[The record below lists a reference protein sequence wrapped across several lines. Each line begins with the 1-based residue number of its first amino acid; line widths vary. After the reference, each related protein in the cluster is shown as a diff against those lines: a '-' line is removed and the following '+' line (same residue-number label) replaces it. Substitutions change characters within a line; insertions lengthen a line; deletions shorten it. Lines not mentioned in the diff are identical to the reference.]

1 MKAIIIARVSSKEQ
15 EDGLS
20 LDAQLR
26 RLDNYIKDKDF
37 ELLHE
42 PYQIVESSTRGE
54 RKKFLKIVDD
64 AIEQTGKE
72 PLAIITDRV
81 DRFQRGFKEQV
92 YLDEKIR
99 NGKVILHFVSENLII
114 DSNSRT
120 DSWIRYDMSIMGAKM
135 YCMYVSDN
143 TKKAL
148 EENLAQGRPIGKL
161 PVGYLNDKDTI
172 NGKERSKGIIDIKKA
187 PLVKEAFELY
197 STGTY
202 SFKKLAKLM
211 REKGL
216 TTKGKGHIERPIST
230 SHIER
235 MLKDPI
241 YYGIYRI
248 KETDYPHNFGN
259 IISKELF
266 DVCQEVKEGKSR
278 YAERYRDKEYVF
290 KGLLRCKKCGK
301 MFSTYT
307 TKGNNY
313 AQCNTSKEECGN
325 MNVSEKILLEQLKS
339 YLEELVIP
347 PEYMEEIIED
357 INRISKE
364 KRKFEDEQVERID
377 KRLKEL
383 DKELDTLLDFALKK
397 SITQDEYNRKAMEL
411 KDEQEKLLYK
421 KNRYFDASINYGKVV
436 TDLISIT
443 SRAWEIFE
451 SSKIERKRQLLGM
464 LFSNLEV
471 DDKKLYVELKSP
483 FNLIYELNKSQEW
496 GQLLD
501 LFINF
506 KVEFN
511 INLNNITLLLNYS
524 F

>member
-1 MKAIIIARVSSKEQ
+1 MKAIIIARVSSKDQ
-15 EDGLS
+15 EEGLS
-20 LDAQLR
+20 LEAQLR
-26 RLDNYIKDKDF
+26 RLDNYIKDKNF
-37 ELLHE
+37 ELIHE

-64 AIEQTGKE
+64 AIELTGKE
-72 PLAIITDRV
+72 PLVIITDRV

-99 NGKVILHFVSENLII
+99 DGKVILHFVSENLVI
-114 DSNSRT
+114 DSKSKT

-143 TKKAL
+143 TRKAL

-161 PVGYLNDKDTI
+161 PIGYLNQRVNI
-172 NGKERSKGIIDIKKA
+172 NGKERSKGILDIQKA
-187 PLVKEAFELY
+187 PLVRESFELY

-202 SFKKLAKLM
+202 SLKKLAKLM
-211 REKGL
+211 RDKGL
-216 TTKGKGHIERPIST
+216 TTKGKGGMERPIST

-248 KETDYPHNFGN
+248 KEIDYPHNFGN
-259 IISKELF
+259 VISKELF
-266 DVCQEVKEGKSR
+266 DVCQDVKEGKSR
-278 YAERYRDKEYVF
+278 YAERYRDKEFIF
-290 KGLLRCKKCGK
+290 KGLLKCKKCGK

-325 MNVSEKILLEQLKS
+325 MNVSEKILLEQLKG
-339 YLEELVIP
+339 YLEGLIIP
-347 PEYMEEIIED
+347 QEYMEEIIED
-357 INRISKE
+357 INRITKE
-364 KRKFEDEQVERID
+364 KRRFEDDQVERID

-397 SITQDEYNRKAMEL
+397 SITQDMYDKKAIEL
-411 KDEQEKLLYK
+411 KDEQEALQQK

-436 TDLISIT
+436 TDLVSIT

-451 SSKIERKRQLLGM
+451 SSKIDRKRQLLGM
-464 LFSNLEV
+464 LTSNLEV
-471 DDKKLYVELKSP
+471 DDKNLYVVMKSP
-483 FNLIYELNKSQEW
+483 FNLIYELNKTKEW
-496 GQLLD
+496 G
-501 LFINF
+501 
-506 KVEFN
+506 E
-511 INLNNITLLLNYS
+511 
-524 F
+524 

>member
-1 MKAIIIARVSSKEQ
+1 MKAIIIARVSSKDQ
-15 EDGLS
+15 EEGLS

-26 RLDNYIKDKDF
+26 RLDNYIKDKNF
-37 ELLHE
+37 ELIHT
-42 PYQIVESSTRGE
+42 PYQLVESSTRGD
-54 RKKFLKIVDD
+54 RKQFMKILNESFELVNN
-64 AIEQTGKE
+64 E
-72 PLAIITDRV
+72 PLAIVTDRV

-99 NGKVILHFVSENLII
+99 DGKVTLHFVSENLVI
-114 DSNSRT
+114 DNNSKT

-148 EENLAQGRPIGKL
+148 EENLAQGRPTGKL
-161 PVGYLNDKDTI
+161 PVGYLNQRVDLG
-172 NGKERSKGIIDIKKA
+172 GKERAKGVIDIQKA

-216 TTKGKGHIERPIST
+216 TTKGKGGLERPISK

-241 YYGIYRI
+241 YYGIYRV
-248 KETDYPHNFGN
+248 KEVDYPHNFGN

-266 DVCQEVKEGKSR
+266 DVCQDVKEGKSR
-278 YAERYRDKEYVF
+278 YAERYRDKEYIF
-290 KGLLRCKKCGK
+290 KGLLRCKKCGR

-307 TKGNNY
+307 TKGHNY
-313 AQCNTSKEECGN
+313 AQCNSSKDECGN
-325 MNVSEKILLEQLKS
+325 VNVSEKILLEQLKS
-339 YLEELVIP
+339 YLEGLVIP
-347 PEYMEEIIED
+347 PEYMEEIIGD
-357 INRISKE
+357 IKRISKE

-397 SITQDEYNRKAMEL
+397 SITQDMYNKKAMEL
-411 KDEQEKLLYK
+411 KDEQEALQQK

-436 TDLISIT
+436 TDLVSIT
-443 SRAWEIFE
+443 SRAWEIFK
-451 SSKIERKRQLLGM
+451 SSKVDRKRQLLGM
-464 LFSNLEV
+464 LTSNLEV
-471 DDKKLYVELKSP
+471 DDKKLYIELKSP
-483 FNLIYELNKSQEW
+483 FNLIYDLNKTQEW
-496 GQLLD
+496 GGRWD
-501 LFINF
+501 LNPQPL
-506 KVEFN
+506 VPQTSA
-511 INLNNITLLLNYS
+511 LTS
-524 F
+524 

>member
-1 MKAIIIARVSSKEQ
+1 MKAIIIARVSSRDQ

-20 LDAQLR
+20 LEAQLR
-26 RLDNYIKDKDF
+26 RLDNYIKDKNF

-99 NGKVILHFVSENLII
+99 DGKVILHFVSENLVI
-114 DSNSRT
+114 DSKSKT

-143 TKKAL
+143 TRKAL

-161 PVGYLNDKDTI
+161 PVGYLNQRVSI
-172 NGKERSKGIIDIKKA
+172 GGKERSKGIMDIQKA

-216 TTKGKGHIERPIST
+216 TTKGKGGIERPIST

-248 KETDYPHNFGN
+248 KETNYPHNFGN

-266 DVCQEVKEGKSR
+266 DVCQEVKDGKSR
-278 YAERYRDKEYVF
+278 YAERYRDKEYIF

-307 TKGNNY
+307 TKGINY

-339 YLEELVIP
+339 YLEGLVIP
-347 PEYMEEIIED
+347 PEYMDEIIDD

-397 SITQDEYNRKAMEL
+397 SITQDIYDKKAMSL
-411 KDEQEKLLYK
+411 KDEQESLQQK

-436 TDLISIT
+436 TDLVSIT

-451 SSKIERKRQLLGM
+451 SSKIDRKRQLLGM
-464 LFSNLEV
+464 ISSNLEV

-483 FNLIYELNKSQEW
+483 FNLIYNLNKTKEW
-496 GQLLD
+496 G
-501 LFINF
+501 
-506 KVEFN
+506 E
-511 INLNNITLLLNYS
+511 
-524 F
+524 